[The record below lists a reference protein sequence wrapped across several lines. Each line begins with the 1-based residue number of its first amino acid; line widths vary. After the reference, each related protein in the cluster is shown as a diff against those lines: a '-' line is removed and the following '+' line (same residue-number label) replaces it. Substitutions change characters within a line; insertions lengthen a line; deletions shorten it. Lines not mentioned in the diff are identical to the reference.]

1 MVTGAMISNFNQV
14 VFPAPVVAAGTQ
26 VPLDTISTLG
36 AKYNVLVTRN
46 NSSSNVNTN
55 YPSGIPVYVNG
66 TNTPGLIVKIPL
78 QKLVA
83 SGITGNA
90 ARRVVVD
97 TNKCESCHEQLGTA
111 VEFHGGAR
119 NDATACAICHNP
131 NRTSNG
137 WSANASTF
145 IHGIHA
151 GTDPASVTA
160 ANAVGA
166 ATVGSP
172 GSGAGG
178 AGLSYSSGKR
188 YVPFSWAR
196 SGTATALTWN
206 AASVVYPGILRRC
219 ENCHVPNA
227 VNFGATGPALL
238 PNLLWSTS
246 GTGKY
251 KYLAT
256 ADDASRAYPRDP
268 VTGAVIYITADNTWN
283 YGNLFS
289 YTPVGS
295 VVASYTPST
304 GGTAGTATS
313 PVLAAAPDSAKPYD
327 GIFIAASPQTLVE
340 SPVTAACF
348 ACHDSGVAKT
358 HMDQYGGVMGGASA
372 TFATGKGTRA
382 SNGGAT
388 LVNKETCLVCHGMGR
403 DQDAAVVHAKK

>member
-1 MVTGAMISNFNQV
+1 
-14 VFPAPVVAAGTQ
+14 
-26 VPLDTISTLG
+26 
-36 AKYNVLVTRN
+36 LVIKT
-46 NSSSNVNTN
+46 
-55 YPSGIPVYVNG
+55 
-66 TNTPGLIVKIPL
+66 PL

-83 SGITGNA
+83 GGYT

-97 TNKCESCHEQLGTA
+97 TNSCESCHEQLGTA
-111 VEFHGGAR
+111 VDFHGGAR
-119 NDATACAICHNP
+119 NDATACAICHNT

-166 ATVGSP
+166 ATVGNP

-178 AGLSYSSGKR
+178 AGPSYSSGKR

-196 SGTATALTWN
+196 SGAATALTWN
-206 AASVVYPGILRRC
+206 AASVVYPGILKRC

-227 VNFGATGPALL
+227 VNFGASGATLL
-238 PNLLWSTS
+238 PNLLWSTT

-256 ADDASRAYPRDP
+256 TDDASRVYPRDP
-268 VTGAVIYITADNTWN
+268 VTGAVIYINANNAWN

-295 VVASYTPST
+295 VVASYTSSIS
-304 GGTAGTATS
+304 GVAGTATS
-313 PVLAAAPDSAKPYD
+313 PALAVAPNSAKPYD
-327 GIFIAASPQTLVE
+327 GILIAASSETLVE

-348 ACHDSGVAKT
+348 ACHDSGVAKA
-358 HMDQYGGVMGGASA
+358 HMNQYGGVMGGASA
-372 TFATGKGTRA
+372 AWSKGTRA
-382 SNGGAT
+382 ASTVSGVLTNS
-388 LVNKETCLVCHGMGR
+388 ETCLVCHGMGR